1 MAVETGAGLTPLE
14 GRKFG
19 LSVGAAFAVLAAIG
33 VWRGHLVVPVV
44 LGVLGLVLVLAGLT
58 IPGHLGPVHDVWMRG
73 ARAISKVTT
82 PVFLSIVYLVVLTP
96 TGLVM
101 RLLGR
106 DPLRHQRSGKGYWIL
121 REPGESSSLDRQF

>member
-1 MAVETGAGLTPLE
+1 LTPLE

-58 IPGHLGPVHDVWMRG
+58 IPGHLGPVHDLWMRG
-73 ARAISKVTT
+73 ARAISKITT
-82 PVFLSIVYLVVLTP
+82 PLFLSIVYLVVLTP

-106 DPLRHQRSGKGYWIL
+106 DPLRHERSGKGYWIL
-121 REPGESSSLDRQF
+121 REPGESSSLDRQFTTSTGAI

>member
-1 MAVETGAGLTPLE
+1 MAVDSGTRLTPRE

-19 LSVGAAFAVLAAIG
+19 LTVGAAFIVLAAIG
-33 VWRGHLVVPVV
+33 LWRGHLIVPVG
-44 LGVLGLVLVLAGLT
+44 LGTLGAALGLAGLA
-58 IPGHLGPVHDVWMRG
+58 IPGHLGPVHDLWMRG
-73 ARAISKVTT
+73 AHAISKVTT
-82 PVFLSIVYLVVLTP
+82 PIFMSIVYLVVITP

-106 DPLRHQRSGKGYWIL
+106 DPLRHERSGKGYWIL

>member
-1 MAVETGAGLTPLE
+1 MTPLE
-14 GRKFG
+14 GRKFC
-19 LSVGAAFAVLAAIG
+19 LSVGAAFTVLAAIG

-58 IPGHLGPVHDVWMRG
+58 IPGYLGPVHDVWMRG